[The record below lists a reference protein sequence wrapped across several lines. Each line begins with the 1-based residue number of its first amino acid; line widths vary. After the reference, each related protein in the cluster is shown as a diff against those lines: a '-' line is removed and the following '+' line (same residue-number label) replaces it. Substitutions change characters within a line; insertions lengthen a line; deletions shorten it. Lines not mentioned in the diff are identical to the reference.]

1 MKRLWAP
8 WRLEFVSKARKNL
21 EGCIFCNL
29 PKENKDKRNYIVQR
43 GKSSYVILN
52 SYPYNNGHSMVAPYK
67 HVKNLEDLTNQEL
80 LEHFDMV
87 RNVIAALKKIY
98 KPSAFNIGMNLGR
111 SAGAGIAGH
120 IHSHIVP
127 RWDGDTNY
135 MPVVA
140 DTKIVHESLSST
152 YNKLSK
158 TLN

>member
-8 WRLEFVSKARKNL
+8 WRLEFVSKATRKMD
-21 EGCIFCNL
+21 ECIFCDL
-29 PKENKDKRNYIVQR
+29 PREDNDESNYIAKR
-43 GKSSYVILN
+43 GRSSYVILN

-67 HVKNLEDLTNQEL
+67 HVRNLEDLTNQEL

-87 RNVIAALKKIY
+87 RDVIKALKKIY
-98 KPSAFNIGMNLGR
+98 RPKAFNIGMNLGR
-111 SAGAGIAGH
+111 SAGAGIADH

-135 MPVVA
+135 MPVIS

-152 YNKLSK
+152 YKKLSK
-158 TLN
+158 TLK